1 MQFFPENL
9 AVWKI
14 CVKICYVMRESM
26 QFVECPP
33 FSLVLFKTF
42 YLALYFW
49 TEFFWTVKYVLY
61 ILKALLIFWLRL
73 NSSTHL
79 FAESECRINGTWR
92 NTGTVFL
99 KEFFK
104 GPLCAIF
111 FGSGLQSFRKEW

>member
-14 CVKICYVMRESM
+14 CVKICYVMRERM
-26 QFVECPP
+26 QFAELPP
-33 FSLVLFKTF
+33 FPLILSKTF

-92 NTGTVFL
+92 NTGTVF
-99 KEFFK
+99 
-104 GPLCAIF
+104 
-111 FGSGLQSFRKEW
+111 